1 MPSESHSAIGPVESI
16 VALAVGTVVRGIG
29 VHEGR
34 SNSTIVHCRV
44 TSSRGV
50 RIRMGLIV
58 DRVAAVGVVLG
69 GVFVPRWIAVVGRG
83 IMRWCGTV
91 GRRRCAHDG
100 TAVYV
105 AAHVHLLINA
115 PLVLVAVPVTVA
127 MAVTVAMTISVDRV
141 AVSVTAI
148 APIAVARVA
157 ISVIAITPITV

>member
-1 MPSESHSAIGPVESI
+1 MPIKLHSTIGPVGSI
-16 VALAVGTVVRGIG
+16 VALSIRTVVRDIG

-44 TSSRGV
+44 ASLRGV
-50 RIRMGLIV
+50 RIRMGLMV

-69 GVFVPRWIAVVGRG
+69 GVFVPRWVAVVRSG
-83 IMRWCGTV
+83 IVRRCGTV

-115 PLVLVAVPVTVA
+115 PLVLVAVPVTIA
-127 MAVTVAMTISVDRV
+127 MAVAMTIS
-141 AVSVTAI
+141 
-148 APIAVARVA
+148 VARVA
-157 ISVIAITPITV
+157 ISVTAIAIAP